1 MRNDHRKDAF
11 IGLMVKPFIAGKST
25 LINRFLDQQGSHK
38 ATVGL
43 EYIYCKKGNLLC
55 NIWEGG
61 GNFDT
66 NLIKMIQVRSSKTKI
81 VPCTLKIVPWYLTK
95 FILGTLEKCSIFIP
109 STRILYS
116 FGSFEFESIIRNL
129 FKFSEISRGFYSQ

>member
-1 MRNDHRKDAF
+1 MT
-11 IGLMVKPFIAGKST
+11 IGKTYPTLLLFSFSIELISLDLFLKPFTAGKST

-66 NLIKMIQVRSSKTKI
+66 NLIKMIQVRIK
-81 VPCTLKIVPWYLTK
+81 
-95 FILGTLEKCSIFIP
+95 
-109 STRILYS
+109 
-116 FGSFEFESIIRNL
+116 N
-129 FKFSEISRGFYSQ
+129 

>member
-1 MRNDHRKDAF
+1 M
-11 IGLMVKPFIAGKST
+11 
-25 LINRFLDQQGSHK
+25 DQQGSHK

-66 NLIKMIQVRSSKTKI
+66 NLIKMIQVRIDYEIHKLGCIFLVVVVSAEFGPHEHREESSRKTH
-81 VPCTLKIVPWYLTK
+81 PTLP
-95 FILGTLEKCSIFIP
+95 
-109 STRILYS
+109 
-116 FGSFEFESIIRNL
+116 L
-129 FKFSEISRGFYSQ
+129 F

>member
-1 MRNDHRKDAF
+1 MKNTF
-11 IGLMVKPFIAGKST
+11 GVSGLTLGFSIALVLGSLFNKGTEMVLKMDFSKPIEAGKST

-66 NLIKMIQVRSSKTKI
+66 NLIKMIQVSTK
-81 VPCTLKIVPWYLTK
+81 Y
-95 FILGTLEKCSIFIP
+95 
-109 STRILYS
+109 
-116 FGSFEFESIIRNL
+116 
-129 FKFSEISRGFYSQ
+129 